1 MLRKG
6 GSNWV
11 EGDRFFDRE
20 TELEALEERVRD
32 GIHTLLT
39 AQRRMGKTSLV
50 RELLK
55 RIAEGKEF
63 ETVFVDLEAAA
74 DPADA
79 IAEICVQARPLS
91 GVWGRI
97 KGSFA
102 NIIRE
107 AGEHFEEL
115 AVADMKV
122 KLRAGID
129 AGNWPQRGDA
139 VFAALASGDRPVVLA
154 IDELPILVN
163 RLLKDDRGRITPE
176 GKRAADAFLGWL
188 RKNGQ
193 NHRGRVSMI
202 LSGSVGLEP
211 LLEQAGLSA
220 HANIYS
226 AHDLKPWSE
235 ETATSCLEALAKS
248 YRISLPEEMRRDM
261 CRRLRCCIPHHVQM
275 FFDKLHDH
283 LRRADRQ
290 EASPEDVEW
299 VYVHEMLGVRGQADL
314 QHYEGRLKTILG
326 VTGYPIA
333 LEILTTTAVNSG
345 FDGDA
350 MDRYRAYYS
359 AFNAQDGEGVPSV
372 ADILHV
378 LQHDGYLERQDDGYR
393 FVSGLLEDWW
403 RSRYSENF
411 VAVVEAEPHGGGAGR

>member
-1 MLRKG
+1 MLRKA

-11 EGDRFFDRE
+11 DGDRFFDRE
-20 TELEALEERVRD
+20 TELEAVGERVRD
-32 GIHTLLT
+32 GTHTLLT

-50 RELLK
+50 RELL
-55 RIAEGKEF
+55 RRLDDSGEF

-97 KGSFA
+97 KDSFA
-102 NIIRE
+102 NILKE
-107 AGEHFEEL
+107 TGEHFEEL

-139 VFAALASGDRPVVLA
+139 VFAALASSKRPVVLA

-163 RLLKDDRGRITPE
+163 RLLKDDRGRISPE
-176 GKRAADAFLGWL
+176 GKRAADELLSWL
-188 RKNGQ
+188 RRNGQ
-193 NHRGRVSMI
+193 IHGRQVCMI

-226 AHDLKPWSE
+226 AYDLKPWSE
-235 ETATSCLEALAKS
+235 DTAASCLAALAES
-248 YRISLPEEMRRDM
+248 YRLELPDGLRRDM

-275 FFDKLHDH
+275 FFDKLHDR
-283 LRRADRQ
+283 LRHAERHKALPD
-290 EASPEDVEW
+290 DVEW
-299 VYVHEMLGVRGQADL
+299 VYRHEMLGIRGQADL
-314 QHYEGRLKTILG
+314 QHYEGRLRTILG
-326 VTGYPIA
+326 RPGYTVA
-333 LEILTTTAVNSG
+333 LELLTATAIAG
-345 FDGDA
+345 HLDA
-350 MDRYRAYYS
+350 DALGRYRAFYS
-359 AFNAQDGEGVPSV
+359 DREAESGDGAPSV
-372 ADILHV
+372 DDVLHV
-378 LQHDGYLERQDDGYR
+378 LHHDGYLERHDAGYR

-403 RSRYSENF
+403 RGRYGKHF
-411 VAVVEAEPHGGGAGR
+411 VPVVGPEPGGRGAGR